1 MMLTEMQHVSI
12 KCSDSFIAWQKSS
25 QKKEECSIT
34 PAVGGLVFTEKSWR
48 RKIMKTGQWEGMKVG

>member
-1 MMLTEMQHVSI
+1 MQHVSI

-34 PAVGGLVFTEKSWR
+34 PAVGGVWSSQKKAGGER
-48 RKIMKTGQWEGMKVG
+48 